1 MPKLKTKK
9 GIRKRFRITKSG
21 KIKHGKAGKGHL
33 NSSKQEER
41 KRKLKRP
48 ALVDKGQERMLK
60 RMLPY
65 G

>member
-9 GIRKRFRITKSG
+9 GIRKRFRVTKSG

-33 NSSKQEER
+33 NSSKEEER
-41 KRKLKRP
+41 KRKLKKP
-48 ALVDKGQERMLK
+48 GYVDKTQVKMIK

>member
-1 MPKLKTKK
+1 MPKLKTRK

-21 KIKHGKAGKGHL
+21 KIKHGAAGKGHL
-33 NSSKQEER
+33 LSSKEEER
-41 KRKLKRP
+41 KRKLKR
-48 ALVDKGQERMLK
+48 AVLVDKTQKRMIK

>member
-9 GIRKRFRITKSG
+9 GIRKRFRVTKSG
-21 KIKHGKAGKGHL
+21 KIKRAHGGKSHIL
-33 NSSKQEER
+33 SLKEEGR
-41 KRKLKRP
+41 KRRLKMSDFVSK
-48 ALVDKGQERMLK
+48 AQERMIK

>member
-9 GIRKRFRITKSG
+9 GIRKRFRVTKSG
-21 KIKHGKAGKGHL
+21 KIKHGKSGKGHL
-33 NSSKQEER
+33 NSSKEEER
-41 KRKLKRP
+41 KRKLKKP
-48 ALVDKGQERMLK
+48 GYVDKTQVKMIK

>member
-1 MPKLKTKK
+1 MPKLKTRK

-21 KIKHGKAGKGHL
+21 KIKRAHGGKSHIL
-33 NSSKQEER
+33 SSKKESR
-41 KRKLKRP
+41 KRGLKQSD
-48 ALVDKGQERMLK
+48 LVSKTQERMIK

>member
-41 KRKLKRP
+41 KRKLKMP
-48 ALVDKGQERMLK
+48 ALVDKSQARMIK

>member
-21 KIKHGKAGKGHL
+21 KIKRSTAGKSHL
-33 NSSKQEER
+33 LTGKGR
-41 KRKLKRP
+41 KRLRKLRRP
-48 ALVDKGQERMLK
+48 SLISKAQERMIK
-60 RMLPY
+60 EMLPY